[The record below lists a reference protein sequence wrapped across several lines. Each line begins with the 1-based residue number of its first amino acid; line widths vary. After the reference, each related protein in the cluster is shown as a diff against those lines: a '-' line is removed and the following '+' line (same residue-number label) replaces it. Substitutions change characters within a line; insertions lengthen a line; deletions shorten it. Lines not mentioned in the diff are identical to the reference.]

1 MKQPLF
7 RRITALLLALSFVL
21 GGGVIAV
28 AADGNGGGSTSGS
41 TLDDVRELLNAVS
54 YQEYAGTEIFKAAP
68 TGEKE
73 ITISGIDYN
82 ADATTQDVYRVK
94 VDSHT
99 GDVIVV
105 DDSYVPQSGEALG
118 VYTPATGEISFDV
131 DVPQV
136 VLGTREDPNTNEIIT
151 DYATYSKYAI
161 KIEYYPVNELVSKEG
176 TVVAE
181 DKASSIERIL
191 KINGSIPFAEARYL
205 TLSKVWS
212 SLYKLTMEKNQ
223 DGSYKDVTPYV
234 EAAARSGLDYEVA
247 ADSSYIIINL
257 PEGGW
262 TDEIVNKMTESD
274 LRLFTSDIDG
284 NEIRPSMLRVPEWR
298 TYECSD
304 VDGFYSESFEF
315 LLYAGRTNT
324 ISLQAKNQPM
334 VIKNI
339 TLYPLEESRSYE
351 DILKEYEAKGY
362 KKGTGSVKFEAEY
375 VFSSSSQ
382 TVYPIEDP
390 SSALTSPS
398 NTSHTVLNTIGGDKW
413 QTSGQWLRYKFSVDA
428 DGLYQIVARYRQ
440 NINDGMFSSRALR
453 IYSEGLAEGA
463 DGYYNGSPFTEAANL
478 RFDYSTDW
486 QVGPLMYAKRTV
498 DGNNNSQWKEIPLEF
513 YFKEG
518 VTYTIELEV
527 SLGDM
532 GDIVSRVSN
541 SLSNINSYYLDILK
555 LTGADPDEYRDYGF
569 YRIMPDTMAGL
580 LVEADNLTLIAK
592 ELADI
597 AGAKSSNV
605 ATLERVAWLL
615 SEMGKDEDNV
625 AKYLDQLKSY
635 IGTLGTWVSTAKTQ
649 PLGIDYFLIQ
659 SSDAELPPANANFFE
674 SLWHEITRFFQSFF
688 RNYDRMG
695 ATTQNSEGNET
706 VEVWLAYGRDQT
718 QVIRNLIN
726 NQFTPETGHLVDLK
740 LVNAGALLPSILA
753 GSGPDVYIGVTEDN
767 IINYAIRGALLN
779 VENYDGFNEITNQYV
794 KVKKNISDLVA
805 ELEADNY
812 IIEGKGTPKILAKS
826 GDGVTMYTIT
836 FSSDNSG
843 EVTDRNGNHYC
854 YFDKNGDLYNVGD
867 NFEGSTYVY
876 NYKLDENGNKIKN
889 ENAQFNDA
897 AMYVLGLE
905 DTNGIMHY
913 YGLPETQNFAMMF
926 VRNDILADLG
936 LEIPKSWDDIEAAIP
951 VLQSKNMQIGMS
963 NDYKVF
969 LYQQGGE
976 LFADNGMRINLDSN
990 LALESFEYMCNLFT
1004 MYSFPYKY
1012 DFANRFRTGEIPIGI
1027 ATYNA
1032 TYNQLVVFAT
1042 EIRGLWSFYP
1052 LPGIA
1057 TYETNED
1064 GDFIYED
1071 GEKVVKSIN
1080 NQAVS
1085 TVTAIAMINGC
1096 DAKTAAWDYMKWYVG
1111 EDCQVNYS
1119 NEMVAILGDSAKHPT
1134 ANIKA
1139 LESMPW
1145 STDEYNQL
1153 SLQFENLASIP
1164 NYPGAYIVSRYTQ
1177 FSFLAAYDD
1186 LASPTN
1192 ELLSY
1197 ITLINKEI
1205 TRKREEFDLETLELG
1220 KTLADKRV
1228 DEINELLSALD
1239 STVKTKYATEI
1250 ALINAALAKIP
1261 ETTNAVPDK
1270 DIALF
1275 TSAADALRQTQYSDF
1290 YELAD
1295 KLDEIAECFKDY
1307 QASY

>member
-7 RRITALLLALSFVL
+7 RRITALLLALSFVI
-21 GGGVIAV
+21 GGGVIAA
-28 AADGNGGGSTSGS
+28 AADGKSGGSVSDT
-41 TLDDVRELLNAVS
+41 TLDDVKELLNAVS
-54 YQEYAGTEIFKAAP
+54 YEEYSQGENFVLAPRGESEIKINGVDF
-68 TGEKE
+68 
-73 ITISGIDYN
+73 N
-82 ADATTQDVYRVK
+82 ADKTTADVYRVK
-94 VDSHT
+94 VDSLT
-99 GDVIVV
+99 GDVVVV
-105 DDSYVPQSGEALG
+105 DASYQPKNGEVLG
-118 VYTPATGEISFDV
+118 VYTPSTGEISFDV
-131 DVPQV
+131 EVP
-136 VLGTREDPNTNEIIT
+136 EI
-151 DYATYSKYAI
+151 AKYAI
-161 KIEYYPVNELVSKEG
+161 KIEYYPVNELVGADGEVLAG
-176 TVVAE
+176 
-181 DKASSIERIL
+181 DKAASIERIL
-191 KINGSIPFAEARYL
+191 KINGTIPFAEARYL
-205 TLSKVWS
+205 TMSKVWRS
-212 SLYKLTMEKNQ
+212 VYKINMTQKE
-223 DGSYKDVTPYV
+223 DGSYNDVTPYA
-234 EAAARSGLDYEVA
+234 EAAARSGLNYEVA
-247 ADSSYIIINL
+247 PDSSYIIMDL

-262 TDEIVNKMTESD
+262 TKDVVANMTATD

-284 NEIRPSMLRVPEWR
+284 NEIRPSMIRVPEWR
-298 TYECSD
+298 VYDCKD
-304 VDGFYSESFEF
+304 VDGFYSQSFEF
-315 LLYAGRTNT
+315 LLNKGTNT

-334 VIKNI
+334 VIKSI
-339 TLYPLEESRSYE
+339 SLVPQDEARSYDE
-351 DILKEYEAKGY
+351 ILGEYAEKGY
-362 KKGTGSVKFEAEY
+362 VKGTGTLKFEAEY
-375 VFSSSSQ
+375 AFSSSSQ

-413 QTSGQWLRYKFSVDA
+413 QTSGQWLRYKLSVDA
-428 DGLYQIVARYRQ
+428 DGLYEIVARYRQ

-453 IYSEGLAEGA
+453 IYSEGLNPGD
-463 DGYYNGSPFTEAANL
+463 DGYYNGSPFAEAVNL
-478 RFDYSTDW
+478 RFDYTTDW
-486 QVGPLMYAKRTV
+486 TVGPLSYAKRVTNANGETV
-498 DGNNNSQWKEIPLEF
+498 WEKVPLEF
-513 YFKEG
+513 YLKEG

-532 GDIVSRVSN
+532 GDIVNRVSN
-541 SLSNINSYYLDILK
+541 SLTKINTYYLDILK

-569 YRIMPDTMAGL
+569 YRVMPDTMAGL
-580 LVEADNLTLIAK
+580 LREATELENVAR
-592 ELADI
+592 ELAEI

-605 ATLERVAWLL
+605 ATLERITWLL
-615 SEMGKDEDNV
+615 REMGRDEDNV
-625 AKYLDQLKSY
+625 ARYLDQLKSY

-649 PLGIDYFLIQ
+649 PLSIDYFVIQ
-659 SSDAELPPANANFFE
+659 SANEPLPPANANFFE
-674 SLWHEITRFFQSFF
+674 ALWHEITRFFQSFF

-695 ATTQNSEGNET
+695 ATTQNAEGNET

-753 GSGPDVYIGVTEDN
+753 GSGPDVYIGVSEDN

-779 VENYDGFNEITNQYV
+779 VENYDGFHDITSSYEM
-794 KVKKNISDLVA
+794 VKKSVDDLIA
-805 ELEADNY
+805 EFEADNY
-812 IIEGKGTPKILAKS
+812 IVEGKGSAKVTVKS
-826 GDGVTMYTIT
+826 GDGVTMYTVT
-836 FSSDNSG
+836 YSSDKSG
-843 EVTDRNGNHYC
+843 EVTDRKGENYC
-854 YFDKNGDLYNVGD
+854 YFDKDGNLYNVGD
-867 NFEGSTYVY
+867 NFEGATYIY
-876 NYKLDENGNKIKN
+876 DYKLDSEGKKIENK
-889 ENAQFNDA
+889 NAQFNEA
-897 AMYVLGLE
+897 AMYVLGLA

-913 YGLPETQNFAMMF
+913 YGLPETQNLSMMF

-936 LEIPKSWDDIEAAIP
+936 LEIPRSWDDIEAAIP

-976 LFADNGMRINLDSN
+976 LFADDGMRINLDSN

-1012 DFANRFRTGEIPIGI
+1012 DFANRFRTGEMPIGI
-1027 ATYNA
+1027 ASYNA

-1057 TYETNED
+1057 TYETNDD

-1071 GEKVVKSIN
+1071 GEKVIKSIN

-1085 TVTAIAMINGC
+1085 TVTAIAMMNGC
-1096 DAKTAAWDYMKWYVG
+1096 DAKEAAWDYMKWYVG

-1134 ANIKA
+1134 ANVMA

-1164 NYPGAYIVSRYTQ
+1164 NYPGSYIISRYTQ

-1186 LASPTN
+1186 LASPTD

-1197 ITLINKEI
+1197 INIINKEI
-1205 TRKREEFDLETLELG
+1205 TRKRDEFDLETLEVG
-1220 KTLADKRV
+1220 KSLADKRMN
-1228 DEINELLSALD
+1228 EIRSALAELD
-1239 STVKTKYATEI
+1239 GAITDKYAAEI
-1250 ALINAALAKIP
+1250 ALINAALAKAP
-1261 ETTNAVPDK
+1261 ETANYVPDE
-1270 DIALF
+1270 DIAYF
-1275 TSAADALRQTQYSDF
+1275 TEAAQALRATQYSEF

-1295 KLDEIAECFKDY
+1295 KLDQVAECFTKY